1 MELCG
6 SLYGSRIPY
15 ARAFG
20 KAMSRKV
27 YAIAHIG
34 GTINW
39 VQASFRTR
47 SGQESS
53 NGSCSNCMSNW
64 GIVGQI
70 SRRSCLEGIH
80 RQIQDRQQ
88 REEPLLLDFKTRNAS
103 TQPVCHNGQKQL
115 PNDEQC
121 APLQDCQ
128 RCWWSIWGEE
138 NGWCYGLAEIAILR
152 NCQRL
157 NWTFWQY
164 SERQCDR
171 RFGEEAGW

>member
-27 YAIAHIG
+27 VQSTESKRHSEQGVDRRVVTGVVRIAWATG
-34 GTINW
+34 
-39 VQASFRTR
+39 
-47 SGQESS
+47 ESL
-53 NGSCSNCMSNW
+53 GRYREEAVW
-64 GIVGQI
+64 K
-70 SRRSCLEGIH
+70 
-80 RQIQDRQQ
+80 DRQQ
-88 REEPLLLDFKTRNAS
+88 REEPLLLHFKTRNAS